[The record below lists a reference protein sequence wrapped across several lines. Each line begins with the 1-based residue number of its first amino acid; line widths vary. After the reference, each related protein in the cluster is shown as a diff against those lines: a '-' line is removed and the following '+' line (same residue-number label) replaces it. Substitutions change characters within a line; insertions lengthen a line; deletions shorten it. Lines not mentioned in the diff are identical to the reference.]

1 MALFGTYFG
10 SLWLG
15 AMHFPHGYDWR
26 RDVISNLLSP
36 RDNPG
41 WYWVASAGVALS
53 GLCMLPLAAWLEVAL
68 GDGGSKLA
76 RWVRRPAFLVGMVC
90 LIASALVVPQHVYMV
105 IGMRHAHEALARV
118 SAAGLGIGMLCACR
132 GATGETGRL
141 AALRIIWRVV
151 TVPPVAGAAGSGL
164 VLGLS
169 HLHWMPQAATAYLR
183 ATVLWHLSFWE
194 WVGSVTVFLFFL
206 AAVGLLGRE
215 ETAAT
220 DSRDA
225 APQSR
230 P

>member
-1 MALFGTYFG
+1 M
-10 SLWLG
+10 
-15 AMHFPHGYDWR
+15 
-26 RDVISNLLSP
+26 
-36 RDNPG
+36 
-41 WYWVASAGVALS
+41 
-53 GLCMLPLAAWLEVAL
+53 
-68 GDGGSKLA
+68 
-76 RWVRRPAFLVGMVC
+76 RRPAFLAGILF
-90 LIASALVVPQHVYMV
+90 LIGSAVVAPGH
-105 IGMRHAHEALARV
+105 MRTVMGTRHPHEALARL
-118 SAAGLGIGMLCACR
+118 SAAGLGVRMLCACR
-132 GATGETGRL
+132 AGAGETGRRL
-141 AALRIIWRVV
+141 ALRRVWRVV
-151 TVPPVAGAAGSGL
+151 TVPPVLGGVVSGL